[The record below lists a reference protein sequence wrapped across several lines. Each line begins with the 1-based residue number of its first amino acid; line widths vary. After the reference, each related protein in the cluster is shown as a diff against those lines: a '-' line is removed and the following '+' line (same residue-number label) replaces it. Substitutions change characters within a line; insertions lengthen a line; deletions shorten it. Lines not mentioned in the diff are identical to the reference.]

1 MRSSIRPGR
10 LCATAAAVI
19 LCTSLV
25 TACSS
30 STPQDASSGK
40 AGVDVTD
47 LTGARVHLD
56 QTAQR
61 VVTIP
66 LPAASMLVA
75 VDGTA
80 DHLVG
85 MNSASMTA
93 IENGF
98 LGEAYPQLLDVPS
111 DVAGTD
117 FAPNMES
124 IMRTDPDLVIQWGD
138 EGSGVVDPLTQS
150 GIPVAQITY
159 GTQER
164 IEAITALY
172 GELLGKQ
179 DRARRIVDT
188 MHERRAELE
197 RREPATTADGTQPSV
212 LYLRGDK
219 DAFNANGTNSYNHF
233 TTELA
238 GARDAAEKVNGS
250 SVAVSP
256 EQILAWD
263 PDVILLGNFGQMTP
277 EDLYN
282 DPRFAEL
289 KAVQNR
295 QVYKVPL
302 GGYRWDPPSQE
313 SSLMWTWLAA
323 VVRGESAPGLREMI
337 ADDYEFLY
345 NKRPDDTQ
353 LDQILQTEANKDSA
367 NYADFGR

>member
-1 MRSSIRPGR
+1 MRSPIRSRCLGIT
-10 LCATAAAVI
+10 TAAVL
-19 LCTSLV
+19 LCVSLV
-25 TACSS
+25 TAC
-30 STPQDASSGK
+30 TFTDPQDAAPSGT
-40 AGVDVTD
+40 GVDVTD
-47 LTGARVHLD
+47 LTGATVHLA

-66 LPAASMLVA
+66 MPAASMMVA

-85 MNSASMTA
+85 MNPASMTA

-98 LGEAYPQLLDVPS
+98 LGDAYPQLRDVPS

-124 IMRTDPDLVIQWGD
+124 IMRADPDLVIQWGD
-138 EGSGVVDPLTQS
+138 EGSGVVEPLTQS
-150 GIPVAQITY
+150 GVSVAQITY

-164 IEAITALY
+164 LEAIATMY

-188 MHERRAELE
+188 MHERRAGIEGLG
-197 RREPATTADGTQPSV
+197 PVTTDGGDRPSV
-212 LYLRGDK
+212 LYLSGDK
-219 DAFNANGTNSYNHF
+219 DSFKANGGNSYNHF
-233 TTELA
+233 TTELV
-238 GARDAAEKVNGS
+238 GARDAAEEVSGS
-250 SVAVSP
+250 SVTVSP
-256 EQILAWD
+256 EQILQWD
-263 PDVILLGNFGQMTP
+263 PDIILLGNFGQMKP

-282 DPRFAEL
+282 DSRFAQL
-289 KAVQNR
+289 KAVRNR
-295 QVYKVPL
+295 KVYKVPL

-313 SSLMWTWLAA
+313 SSLMWIWLAA
-323 VVRGESAPGLREMI
+323 IVRGETAPGLRKTI

-345 NKRPDDTQ
+345 NKRPDDDQ
-353 LDQILQTEANKDSA
+353 LDRVLQTEANGGSA

>member
-1 MRSSIRPGR
+1 MNSSIRSRR
-10 LCATAAAVI
+10 LRAIVAATI

-25 TACSS
+25 AACSS
-30 STPQDASSGK
+30 SPSQDASSGA

-47 LTGARVHLD
+47 LTGATVHLD

-66 LPAASMLVA
+66 LPAASMMVA

-80 DHLVG
+80 EHVVG
-85 MNSASMTA
+85 MNSASMSA

-98 LGEAYPQLLDVPS
+98 LGEAYPQLLGVPS

-117 FAPNMES
+117 FSPNMES

-138 EGSGVVDPLTQS
+138 EGSGVVDPLIQS

-164 IEAITALY
+164 IEAIAAMY

-188 MHERRAELE
+188 MHQRRAELE
-197 RREPATTADGTQPSV
+197 RLEPASTAEDTRPGV

-219 DAFNANGTNSYNHF
+219 DAFNVNGTNSYNHF
-233 TTELA
+233 TAELV
-238 GARDAAEKVNGS
+238 GARDAAEGINGS

-263 PDVILLGNFGQMTP
+263 PDVILLGNFGQMMP
-277 EDLYN
+277 EDLYA
-282 DPRFAEL
+282 DSRFAEL

-295 QVYKVPL
+295 RVYKVPL

-323 VVRGESAPGLREMI
+323 IVRGETAPGLRGMI

-345 NKRPDDTQ
+345 NKRPDDAQ
-353 LDQILQTEANKDSA
+353 LDQILWAEANKDSA